1 MATIGPA
8 GAIGS
13 IGQMSRALEAAGVGG
28 THQARE
34 VGGSSFA
41 QMLGGMIDTTNA
53 QQVAADRAIVGLAT
67 GQVTDVHE
75 AIIAAEK
82 ARISLEILA
91 EMRNKLVASYQEIMR
106 MQI

>member
-1 MATIGPA
+1 MEYLSALIVGLVGSLHCAGMCGPIAVAIPLNNSSWLSRGSGAFLYNIG
-8 GAIGS
+8 
-13 IGQMSRALEAAGVGG
+13 RTLTYAL
-28 THQARE
+28 
-34 VGGSSFA
+34 
-41 QMLGGMIDTTNA
+41 L
-53 QQVAADRAIVGLAT
+53 RAIVGLAT